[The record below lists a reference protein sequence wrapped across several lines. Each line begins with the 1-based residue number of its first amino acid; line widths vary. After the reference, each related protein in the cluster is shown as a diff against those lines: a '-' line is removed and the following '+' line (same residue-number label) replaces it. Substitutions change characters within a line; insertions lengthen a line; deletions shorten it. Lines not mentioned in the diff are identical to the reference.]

1 MKFSNPSLTKYIYV
15 ICFLILSIFTV
26 QSDAQTVNNV
36 NELVLYLDSKDS
48 SYENICIEYGKE
60 TWDLYSMEDESNLK
74 IPKEKLVTFLQD
86 KEFIE
91 NIDYW
96 NRNENSIEDEIL
108 KRRVFVYNNII
119 EGTKIELDS
128 EVREKTTYL
137 LDALRNR
144 NDEDSAGNI
153 ELEKQVKELMKLR
166 NKKARMLGYE
176 NYADY
181 LLDYYGIGHQWFKD
195 FTKSI
200 EEKTG
205 PVYNELLAKIKEDND
220 SVKYRDVMKYLKR
233 GYNPEYSMDS
243 SILILR
249 ETMSGI
255 GINYDSIPIRFVV
268 KEADFGGNCIGVKIP
283 TDFRVIMVPGVNFS
297 AFMHELGHGLH
308 GAFTKSESA
317 ILKGY
322 EWCFGNDPPAF
333 YEGMAVTMADF
344 LKHTDWLDKY
354 TNLTDEEIRE
364 EVKIDKYSSAV
375 WMRYNLYAILAEI
388 EIYKNEEENH
398 IDVVKKLFKKVFKTD
413 DNMRRPYSL
422 LNTQFIDYPCYLQN
436 YTIADI
442 ISYQVH
448 KTLREKFGEN
458 YVNNKEVS
466 KFMIDN
472 FYKYGVAK
480 DWKKILIDATGSE
493 LDVEEY
499 FRELGLL
506 N

>member
-1 MKFSNPSLTKYIYV
+1 MANSSLSPKKCVIV
-15 ICFLILSIFTV
+15 ICIFVLCLFPFVTGA
-26 QSDAQTVNNV
+26 QSVGNV
-36 NELVLYLDSKDS
+36 NDLKIYLDSKDS
-48 SYENICIEYGKE
+48 AYENICIEYGKE
-60 TWDLYSMEDESNLK
+60 TWDLYSMEDEADLK
-74 IPKEKLVTFLQD
+74 TPKEKMNAFLQD

-119 EGTKIELDS
+119 NGTKIELDS
-128 EVREKTTYL
+128 EVREKAIYL
-137 LDALRNR
+137 LEALRNR
-144 NDEDSAGNI
+144 NDGDSAGNI
-153 ELEKQVKELMKLR
+153 ELEKQVKDLMKLR
-166 NKKARMLGYE
+166 NKKARILGYE

-181 LLDYYGIGHQWFKD
+181 LLDYYSIGHQWFKD
-195 FTKSI
+195 FTKTI
-200 EEKTG
+200 EEKTE
-205 PVYNELLAKIKEDND
+205 PVYNELLEKIKAEND
-220 SVKYRDVMKYLKR
+220 SVKFRDVMKYLKR
-233 GYNPEYSMDS
+233 GYNPGYSMDS
-243 SILILR
+243 TILILR
-249 ETMSGI
+249 ETVSGI

-283 TDFRVIMVPGVNFS
+283 TDFRVIMVPGINFS

-344 LKHTDWLDKY
+344 LKHPDWLNQY
-354 TNLTDEEIRE
+354 TNLTAQEILE
-364 EVKIDKYSSAV
+364 EVKVDKYSSAV

-388 EIYKNEEENH
+388 EIYRNEDENH
-398 IDVVKKLFKKVFKTD
+398 LDVVKSLFKKVFKTD
-413 DNMRRPYSL
+413 DNMRSSYSL

-436 YTIADI
+436 YTIADV

-448 KTLREKFGEN
+448 KILREKFGEN

-466 KFMIDN
+466 KFLIAH
-472 FYKYGVAK
+472 FYKYGVSK
-480 DWKKILIDATGSE
+480 DWREILKEATGTE
-493 LDVEEY
+493 LDVEGY
-499 FRELGLL
+499 FRYLGLL

>member
-1 MKFSNPSLTKYIYV
+1 MINSSLSPKKCVIV
-15 ICFLILSIFTV
+15 ICIFVLCLFPFVTSA
-26 QSDAQTVNNV
+26 QSVGNV
-36 NELVLYLDSKDS
+36 NDLKIYLDSKDS
-48 SYENICIEYGKE
+48 VYENICIEYGTQ
-60 TWDLYSMEDESNLK
+60 TWNLYSMEDEADLK
-74 IPKEKLVTFLQD
+74 TPKEKMNAFLQD
-86 KEFIE
+86 NEFIE

-96 NRNENSIEDEIL
+96 NKNESSIEDEIL

-137 LDALRNR
+137 LEALRNR
-144 NDEDSAGNI
+144 NEDDSSANA
-153 ELEKQVKELMKLR
+153 ELENRVKELMKLR

-195 FTKSI
+195 FTKII
-200 EEKTG
+200 EEKTE
-205 PVYNELLAKIKEDND
+205 PVYNELLAKIKEEKD
-220 SVKYRDVMKYLKR
+220 SVKFRDVMKYLKR

-243 SILILR
+243 NFLIMR
-249 ETMSGI
+249 ETIAGI

-283 TDFRVIMVPGVNFS
+283 ADFRVIMVPGINFS

-344 LKHTDWLDKY
+344 LKHPDWLDQY
-354 TNLTDEEIRE
+354 TNLTDEEIRKQ
-364 EVKIDKYSSAV
+364 VNIDKFSSAV

-388 EIYKNEEENH
+388 EIYRNEEENH

-413 DNMRRPYSL
+413 DFMSRQYSL
-422 LNTQFIDYPCYLQN
+422 LNTLYIDYPCYLQN
-436 YTIADI
+436 YTIADV

-466 KFMIDN
+466 KFMIEN

-480 DWKKILIDATGSE
+480 DWKKILFDATGSE
-493 LDVEEY
+493 LDVEGY
-499 FRELGLL
+499 FKSLGLL